1 MPQSN
6 DFPTVDAS
14 DLAEEDCVDLTDEDL
29 EALADGD
36 PLVPQD
42 ILGRA
47 MVREEYADHPHSYLC
62 IGTQPDA
69 AHVTLIDATP
79 AYWIWLRLV
88 MLRSVDI
95 AISMGFGPALSD
107 RHMDRAATRLKIGN
121 AQDFA
126 HRHGEQ
132 GLRDALQALLP
143 AWEAEGSN
151 EPVFP
156 AELNANLERL
166 AKLIG
171 LDAVETSILGL
182 AVLIYSEQVLNS
194 VQGLFGGIQAHQVP
208 RLFSSMLKIP
218 VNLVEKAFDPN
229 GALARADLL
238 TLDYRGCGEL
248 PSRIDLLGG
257 QFSGRMLRQHS
268 SIFGVLTGLVE
279 PVHPPELGMND
290 YRFMADRLE
299 TLTKVLINAQET
311 GRVGVNILLWG
322 RPGLGKSQLAR
333 VIAQHVG
340 RELIQVA
347 TQTALGTAHS
357 PRLRFK
363 IYRMAQA
370 MFSPKEAFILFDECE
385 EIFNPRGGGPEKDED
400 AGEIPQKALIHETLE
415 NNKIPTIWICN
426 SIADLTGAQIRRF
439 DICLKMEA
447 PRGVHRKEMFD
458 ALTGDAMSPELLK
471 TLTQHRQMTPAIMSQ
486 TAKLVKM
493 ITPDVTAQK
502 RDPLAL
508 QLINDKLIATGH
520 PAIKAP
526 SKSAIKFRPQFVNTS
541 MDLDKVLI
549 GLKSH
554 QAGRFLLHGPAGT
567 GKSAFGKWVAE
578 ELGIAHLVFRSSA
591 LLGKYVGETEENIA
605 SAFEQ
610 ASRESVVLQIDEIDT
625 FLDERTASKNAWQVS
640 MVNEMLSQI
649 EAFEGLLVTT
659 TNLFANIDDA
669 AKRRF
674 DLNLEFGYLR
684 QEDAETLLRETCEL
698 FDIHAI
704 SAEVVR
710 KARGIGNLTAGDFQQ
725 VLGQS
730 RFLQPASADELLLRI
745 MECASAKKFG
755 HPSKMGFLR
764 AAA

>member
-1 MPQSN
+1 MSQSH
-6 DFPTVDAS
+6 DLPTAMAFDLS
-14 DLAEEDCVDLTDEDL
+14 DEACFDLTDEDFDD
-29 EALADGD
+29 LANGE
-36 PLVPQD
+36 PLPK
-42 ILGRA
+42 
-47 MVREEYADHPHSYLC
+47 REIFGQGLMQPECEDTPDSYLS
-62 IGTQPDA
+62 IGTQPEPM
-69 AHVTLIDATP
+69 HVTLIDSSP
-79 AYWIWLRLV
+79 EYWTWLRLV
-88 MLRSVDI
+88 MLRAVDI

-107 RHMDRAATRLKIGN
+107 RHIDRAATRMKIAN

-126 HRHGEQ
+126 QRHGEHA
-132 GLRDALQALLP
+132 LRDALQALLP
-143 AWEAEGSN
+143 AWEAELSGG
-151 EPVFP
+151 PVFP
-156 AELNANLERL
+156 TELNTNLERL

-194 VQGLFGGIQAHQVP
+194 VQGLFGGIQSHQVP

-218 VNLVEKAFDPN
+218 VHLVEKAFDPN

-257 QFSGRMLRQHS
+257 QFSGRMLLQHS

-279 PVHPPELGMND
+279 LVPPPELGMNH

-299 TLTKVLINAQET
+299 TLSKVLINAEET

-333 VIAQHVG
+333 VIAKHVG

-357 PRLRFK
+357 PRVRFK

-370 MFSPKEAFILFDECE
+370 MFSPNEAFILVDECE
-385 EIFNPRGGGPEKDED
+385 EIFNPRGSTPEKDED
-400 AGEIPQKALIHETLE
+400 AGQIPQKALIHETLE

-426 SIADLTGAQIRRF
+426 SIADLTAAQIRRF
-439 DICLKMEA
+439 DICLKMDA
-447 PRGVHRKEMFD
+447 PHGVHRKEMFD
-458 ALTGDAMSPELLK
+458 ELTGDAMSPDLLK
-471 TLTQHRQMTPAIMSQ
+471 ALIQHRQMTPAIMSQ

-493 ITPDVTAQK
+493 ITPDVSAQK

-526 SKSAIKFRPQFVNTS
+526 SKSAIKFRPEFVNTS
-541 MDLDKVLI
+541 MDLDKVLL
-549 GLKSH
+549 GLKVD
-554 QAGRFLLHGPAGT
+554 QAGRFLLHGSAGT

-578 ELGIAHLVFRSSA
+578 ELGMAHLVFRSSS
-591 LLGKYVGETEENIA
+591 LLGKYVGETEENICE
-605 SAFEQ
+605 AFAQ
-610 ASRESVVLQIDEIDT
+610 ATRESAVLQIDEIDT
-625 FLDERTASKNAWQVS
+625 FLDDRTMSKNSWQVS
-640 MVNEMLSQI
+640 MVNEMLTQI
-649 EAFEGLLVTT
+649 ESFEGLLVAT

-684 QEDAETLLRETCEL
+684 PADAELLFLETAVL
-698 FDIHAI
+698 FDMGAVSGEILRK
-704 SAEVVR
+704 VR
-710 KARGIGNLTAGDFQQ
+710 TIANLTAGDFQQ
-725 VLGQS
+725 VVGQS
-730 RFLQPASADELLLRI
+730 RFIQPKTADDLLLRI
-745 MECASAKKFG
+745 TQCTSAKKFG
-755 HPSKMGFLR
+755 HASKIGFLR

>member
-1 MPQSN
+1 M
-6 DFPTVDAS
+6 
-14 DLAEEDCVDLTDEDL
+14 
-29 EALADGD
+29 
-36 PLVPQD
+36 
-42 ILGRA
+42 
-47 MVREEYADHPHSYLC
+47 
-62 IGTQPDA
+62 
-69 AHVTLIDATP
+69 HVTLIDSSP
-79 AYWIWLRLV
+79 EYWTWLRLV
-88 MLRSVDI
+88 MLRAVNI

-107 RHMDRAATRLKIGN
+107 RHIDRAATRMKIAN

-126 HRHGEQ
+126 QCHGEQ

-143 AWEAEGSN
+143 AWEAELSEG
-151 EPVFP
+151 PVFP
-156 AELNANLERL
+156 TELNANLERL

-171 LDAVETSILGL
+171 LDAVETSLLGL

-194 VQGLFGGIQAHQVP
+194 VQGLFGGIQSHQVP

-279 PVHPPELGMND
+279 PVPPPELGMND

-493 ITPDVTAQK
+493 ITPDVPVQK

-541 MDLDKVLI
+541 MDLDQVLI

-591 LLGKYVGETEENIA
+591 LLGKYVGETEENI
-605 SAFEQ
+605 SEAFTQ
-610 ASRESVVLQIDEIDT
+610 ATRESAVLQIDEIDT
-625 FLDERTASKNAWQVS
+625 FLDDRTTSKNSWQVS
-640 MVNEMLSQI
+640 MVNEMLTQI
-649 EAFEGLLVTT
+649 ESFEGLLVTT

-684 QEDAETLLRETCEL
+684 PADAELLFLETSVL
-698 FDIHAI
+698 FDMGAV
-704 SAEVVR
+704 SEDVLRKVR
-710 KARGIGNLTAGDFQQ
+710 AIGNLTAGDFQQ
-725 VLGQS
+725 VVGHS
-730 RFLQPASADELLLRI
+730 RFIEPKNAEDLLQRI
-745 MECASAKKFG
+745 TQCTSAKKFG
-755 HPSKMGFLR
+755 HSSKMGFLR

>member
-1 MPQSN
+1 MSQWN
-6 DFPTVDAS
+6 DMHTTAAF
-14 DLAEEDCVDLTDEDL
+14 DLSEEECFDLTDEDFQP
-29 EALADGD
+29 LANGD
-36 PLVPQD
+36 PLPQRE
-42 ILGRA
+42 ILGGGS
-47 MVREEYADHPHSYLC
+47 MDPEYEGMPDRYLS
-62 IGTQPDA
+62 IGTQPEPM
-69 AHVTLIDATP
+69 HVTLIDDSP
-79 AYWIWLRLV
+79 EYWTWLRLV
-88 MLRSVDI
+88 MLRAVDI
-95 AISMGFGPALSD
+95 AISMGFAPALSD
-107 RHMDRAATRLKIGN
+107 RHIDRAATRMKIGN

-194 VQGLFGGIQAHQVP
+194 VQGLFGGIQSHQVP
-208 RLFSSMLKIP
+208 RLFYSMLKIP

-279 PVHPPELGMND
+279 PVPPPELGMND

-493 ITPDVTAQK
+493 ITPDVPVQK

-541 MDLDKVLI
+541 MDLDQVLI

-591 LLGKYVGETEENIA
+591 LLGKYVGETEENI
-605 SAFEQ
+605 SEAFTQ
-610 ASRESVVLQIDEIDT
+610 ATRESAVLQIDEIDT
-625 FLDERTASKNAWQVS
+625 FLDDRTTSKNSWQVS
-640 MVNEMLSQI
+640 MVNEMLTQI
-649 EAFEGLLVTT
+649 ESFEGLLVTT

-684 QEDAETLLRETCEL
+684 PADAELLFLETSVL
-698 FDIHAI
+698 FDMGAV
-704 SAEVVR
+704 SEDVLRKVR
-710 KARGIGNLTAGDFQQ
+710 AIGNLTAGDFQQ
-725 VLGQS
+725 VVGQS
-730 RFLQPASADELLLRI
+730 RFIKPKNAEDLLQRI
-745 MECASAKKFG
+745 TQCTSAKKFG
-755 HPSKMGFLR
+755 HSSKMGFLR

>member
-1 MPQSN
+1 MSQSQ
-6 DFPTVDAS
+6 DFPTAMAFDLS
-14 DLAEEDCVDLTDEDL
+14 DEECFDLTDEDF
-29 EALADGD
+29 EALANGE
-36 PLVPQD
+36 PLPKRE
-42 ILGRA
+42 ILGQGS
-47 MVREEYADHPHSYLC
+47 MQTEYDDMPDSYLS
-62 IGTQPDA
+62 IGTQPEPM
-69 AHVTLIDATP
+69 HVTLIDSSP
-79 AYWIWLRLV
+79 EYWTWLRLV
-88 MLRSVDI
+88 MLRAVDI

-107 RHMDRAATRLKIGN
+107 RHIDRAATRMKIAN

-126 HRHGEQ
+126 QCHGEQ

-143 AWEAEGSN
+143 AWEAELSEG
-151 EPVFP
+151 PVFP
-156 AELNANLERL
+156 TELNANLERL

-171 LDAVETSILGL
+171 LDAVETSLLGL
-182 AVLIYSEQVLNS
+182 AVLIYSEQALNS
-194 VQGLFGGIQAHQVP
+194 VQGLFGGIQSHQVP

-279 PVHPPELGMND
+279 PVPPPELGMND

-493 ITPDVTAQK
+493 ITPDVPVQK

-520 PAIKAP
+520 PAIKTP

-541 MDLDKVLI
+541 MDLDQVLI

-591 LLGKYVGETEENIA
+591 LLGKYVGETEENI
-605 SAFEQ
+605 SEAFTQ
-610 ASRESVVLQIDEIDT
+610 ATRESAVLQIDEIDT
-625 FLDERTASKNAWQVS
+625 FLDDRTTSKNSWQVS
-640 MVNEMLSQI
+640 MVNEMLTQI
-649 EAFEGLLVTT
+649 ESFEGLLVTT
-659 TNLFANIDDA
+659 TNLFATIDDA

-684 QEDAETLLRETCEL
+684 PADAELLFLETSVL
-698 FDIHAI
+698 FDMGAV
-704 SAEVVR
+704 SEDVLRKVR
-710 KARGIGNLTAGDFQQ
+710 AIGNLTAGDFQQ
-725 VLGQS
+725 VVGQS
-730 RFLQPASADELLLRI
+730 RFIKPKNAEDLLQRI
-745 MECASAKKFG
+745 TQCTSAKKFG
-755 HPSKMGFLR
+755 HSSKMGFLR